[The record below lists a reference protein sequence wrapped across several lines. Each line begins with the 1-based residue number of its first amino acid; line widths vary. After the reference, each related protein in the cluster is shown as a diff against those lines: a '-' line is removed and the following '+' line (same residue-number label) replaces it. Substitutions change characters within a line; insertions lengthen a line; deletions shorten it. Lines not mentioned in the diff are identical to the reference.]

1 MVQTLCL
8 AAVNEGLGTCLQEAW
23 SGFPQLVR
31 EHVSYGDDE
40 ILWCGIALGHP
51 DEKHPANSFRTD
63 REDFDNYAK
72 IIE

>member
-1 MVQTLCL
+1 MEMMRFFGV
-8 AAVNEGLGTCLQEAW
+8 
-23 SGFPQLVR
+23 
-31 EHVSYGDDE
+31 
-40 ILWCGIALGHP
+40 GIALGYP